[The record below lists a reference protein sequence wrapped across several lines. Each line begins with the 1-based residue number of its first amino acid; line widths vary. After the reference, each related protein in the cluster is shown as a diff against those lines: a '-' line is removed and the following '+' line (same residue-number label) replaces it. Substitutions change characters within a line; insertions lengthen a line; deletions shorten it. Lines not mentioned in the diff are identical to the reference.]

1 MKIIFLALSFYFVFG
16 FSNVS
21 YFLPIY
27 YSHIGIPSA
36 KDAGMLVSVFYFV
49 SLFAR
54 PFMGNVV
61 AAIGFRRVFLL
72 AGSISVASSIGI
84 ALSGANFWPA
94 FVSRATLGLSSALF
108 QIGLGT
114 YQAVAFPKE
123 ERGGAFSLI
132 MAGGIA
138 PMMTVVPFSDWL
150 LQRNMNFLYILM
162 PLVMCTGASIVTPSI
177 PGIRETVIKREGA
190 PGWKNPFAGMR
201 ACFEIPAFRLAL
213 LSTALFSLTDATSSF
228 MSSMTN
234 HFGLM
239 ASLFLSSNAVVGVIV
254 RLFCGRLLDKYPR
267 WLLATPATLI
277 TSTTLFLAAFS
288 PTQTSLISLGLVF
301 GIGMGFGFP
310 LHLALVSDSVP
321 MRLQPQAV
329 SICWFLLGIS
339 FALVP
344 LLFGGLGSLIGPVLT
359 FRLINGA
366 AAVGAVVAGVLWLRN
381 GGIDGRKRT

>member
-16 FSNVS
+16 FSNIS

-27 YSHIGIPSA
+27 YSHIGLPSA

-49 SLFAR
+49 SLIAR

-61 AAIGFRRVFLL
+61 AAIGFRRVFII
-72 AGSISVASSIGI
+72 AGAVSVVSSLGVV
-84 ALSGANFWPA
+84 LSGANFWPA
-94 FVSRATLGLSSALF
+94 FASRAALGLASALF

-114 YQAVAFPKE
+114 YQAMAFSKE

-162 PLVMCTGASIVTPSI
+162 PLVMCIGASIVTPSI
-177 PGIRETVIKREGA
+177 PGIRETVVKIEGA
-190 PGWKNPFAGMR
+190 STWKNPFAGMR

-228 MSSMTN
+228 MSPMTN
-234 HFGLM
+234 SFGLM
-239 ASLFLSSNAVVGVIV
+239 ASFFLSSNAVVGVVV
-254 RLFCGRLLDKYPR
+254 RLFFGRVLDRYPR
-267 WLLATPATLI
+267 WRLATPATLI

-288 PTQTSLISLGLVF
+288 PTQTSLISLGLIF
-301 GIGMGFGFP
+301 GVGMGFGFP

-321 MRLQPQAV
+321 TRLQPQAV

-339 FALVP
+339 FALFP
-344 LLFGGLGSLIGPVLT
+344 ILQGWMGHLIGPVLT
-359 FRLINGA
+359 FRLVNGA
-366 AAVGAVVAGVLWLRN
+366 AAIGAVAAGALWVRN
-381 GGIDGRKRT
+381 GGIEGKKRA